1 MDCKVDLGSQ
11 SAHRTMVQILNI
23 CVELF
28 IDDSEIATSSGGQAS
43 EIRGTTRH
51 GYADGGDNTASVVEA
66 ILQAIPAASR
76 AVLDNWDHDNLALS
90 SVGKHLLAI
99 SPR

>member
-1 MDCKVDLGSQ
+1 
-11 SAHRTMVQILNI
+11 MVQILNI

-28 IDDSEIATSSGGQAS
+28 IDESEMVTSNGGRAS
-43 EIRGTTRH
+43 EMRGTIRQ

-99 SPR
+99 GLR